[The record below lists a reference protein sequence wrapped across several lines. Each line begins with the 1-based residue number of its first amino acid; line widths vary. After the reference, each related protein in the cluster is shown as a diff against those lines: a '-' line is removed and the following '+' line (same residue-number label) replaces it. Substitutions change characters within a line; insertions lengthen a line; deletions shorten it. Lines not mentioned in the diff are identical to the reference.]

1 MSEPLELLG
10 DVLEVRCRLDQSQR
24 TVDGE
29 RVEVCPDDV
38 VVVGLGRASNERGPH
53 LRRWLPGVQ
62 RMERVPE
69 LFSRGALLDPVEVGP
84 ALGRHRAGDPVCERP
99 AQVVNDAGVGESDAQ
114 HLVRQLL
121 EDERLALETRAVGVQ
136 WQIRT
141 TSSPISHTS
150 FESFGSGIGASI
162 VRLAASATSRSR
174 APESTSHDLRPTR
187 RPADEKGRTRAHD
200 QRSSTRGH
208 GGERRVASG
217 IRDVG
222 VGSITFC
229 VVEDSRAS
237 SGSSSTWPV
246 GTPDR
251 AAGDTM

>member
-1 MSEPLELLG
+1 MGLAAHGARARAAGP
-10 DVLEVRCRLDQSQR
+10 RCVAGS
-24 TVDGE
+24 
-29 RVEVCPDDV
+29 
-38 VVVGLGRASNERGPH
+38 GRGRPSIGTASCR
-53 LRRWLPGVQ
+53 
-62 RMERVPE
+62 
-69 LFSRGALLDPVEVGP
+69 DPVRE
-84 ALGRHRAGDPVCERP
+84 HP

-150 FESFGSGIGASI
+150 FESLGSGIGASI
-162 VRLAASATSRSR
+162 VSLAASVTSRSR

-200 QRSSTRGH
+200 QRCSTRGH

-222 VGSITFC
+222 VGSLTFC
-229 VVEDSRAS
+229 VVEDSRPS
-237 SGSSSTWPV
+237 SGSSSTRPV